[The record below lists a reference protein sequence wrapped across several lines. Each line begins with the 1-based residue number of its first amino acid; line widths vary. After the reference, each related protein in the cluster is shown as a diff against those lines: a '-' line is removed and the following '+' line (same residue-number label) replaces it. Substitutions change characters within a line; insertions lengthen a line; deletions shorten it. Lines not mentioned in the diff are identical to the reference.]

1 MQMKLSTL
9 AILLGALVAAI
20 NLYGVL
26 KPNEFGAALRKFA
39 RSTGIG
45 YILVL
50 FGTAWF
56 VWNLRQESNSDF
68 ERLKPLLYALF
79 IGVGIGTCIF
89 VKDFIAVRGLAIVL
103 LLLAKMMVDA
113 GRPRL
118 GDTPWVLVIQV
129 WAYAF
134 VVAGIWFTI
143 SPWRMRDLL
152 HWGTATE
159 KRIRIGSGLRMA
171 FGLFVVLLGLTVF

>member
-1 MQMKLSTL
+1 MQMQLSTL
-9 AILLGALVAAI
+9 AIILGLFVAAV
-20 NLYGVL
+20 NLFGVL
-26 KPNEFGAALRKFA
+26 RPAEFGKALRNFP

-45 YILVL
+45 YVLML

-56 VWNLRQESNSDF
+56 VWNLKLESISDF
-68 ERLKPLLYALF
+68 EKLKPLLYALF
-79 IGVGIGTCIF
+79 IAVGVGTCIF
-89 VKDFIAVRGLAIVL
+89 VKDFIAVRGVAIIF

-118 GDTPWVLVIQV
+118 GDTPWVLVIQI
-129 WAYAF
+129 WAYILVA
-134 VVAGIWFTI
+134 AGIWFTI

-159 KRIRIGSGLRMA
+159 QRIRLGSSLRMA
-171 FGLFVVLLGLTVF
+171 FGLFVASLGLTVF